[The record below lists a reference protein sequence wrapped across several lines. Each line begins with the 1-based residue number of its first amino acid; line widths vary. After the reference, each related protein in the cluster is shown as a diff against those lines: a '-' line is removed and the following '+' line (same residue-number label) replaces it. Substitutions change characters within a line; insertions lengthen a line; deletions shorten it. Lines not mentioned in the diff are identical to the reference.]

1 MNVARRNQTARIA
14 RTAAVLGGAIILVA
28 FLVQF
33 TVFSSSRDKTTLN
46 EAYPKLDSTLIQKVE
61 SDSAGTIRVIIEAVP
76 GRTAE
81 VIERVTALGA
91 VVETSYENLIQVV
104 APTSLLPSLAD
115 DEAVRLI
122 RLPLRPIE
130 PKPITPS

>member
-33 TVFSSSRDKTTLN
+33 TVFSSSRDKTTLS